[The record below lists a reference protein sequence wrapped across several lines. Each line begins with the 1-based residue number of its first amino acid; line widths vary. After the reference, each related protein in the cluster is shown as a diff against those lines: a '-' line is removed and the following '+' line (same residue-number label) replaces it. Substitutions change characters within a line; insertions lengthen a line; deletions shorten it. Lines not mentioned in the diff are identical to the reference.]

1 MNNIDFLTK
10 KEINTFVYSN
20 IKEERYDLKPLQ
32 IDGRWYHK
40 FGVKQAVC
48 FFGILYEVENTNTGI
63 KEYILHIGM
72 SKQHPNDSFINKQ
85 LSTEIAHENALL
97 NPFTEMKV
105 SKNFK
110 YHNFKYMMKEYLN
123 TMDLK
128 FIKTKEE
135 KKLEKY
141 FD

>member
-1 MNNIDFLTK
+1 MKNIDFLTK

-20 IKEERYDLKPLQ
+20 IKEDRNDVKPVQ
-32 IDGRWYHK
+32 INGRWYHK
-40 FGVKQAVC
+40 YGVKQAVC
-48 FFGILYEVENTNTGI
+48 FFGVLYETENSNTGI
-63 KEYILHIGM
+63 KEYILHVGM

-97 NPFTEMKV
+97 DPFIEMKV

-110 YHNFKYMMKEYLN
+110 YHNFKFMMSEYLD
-123 TMDLK
+123 TMELK

-141 FD
+141 CE